1 MPTSS
6 DVTLMGLFHVVFF
19 ALVLM
24 SSCLWR
30 NIIQLRLSCQ
40 LSDLNRVEEVLM
52 LNFILKNTEIQAV
65 PEECGHATVISI
77 TELNWYNYTVVGVTA
92 R

>member
-1 MPTSS
+1 
-6 DVTLMGLFHVVFF
+6 
-19 ALVLM
+19 
-24 SSCLWR
+24 
-30 NIIQLRLSCQ
+30 
-40 LSDLNRVEEVLM
+40 M

-77 TELNWYNYTVVGVTA
+77 TERNWYCWYNYTVVGVTA